1 MAIVQLWPLPSP
13 PFQGPRSPVF
23 SSHHKLLL
31 LQPSP
36 LKGTYRA
43 GGLRELKH
51 EIKQLLD
58 GKRFGNFRLHLLLN
72 LILSSDA
79 HYARDGISCGLP
91 SAPYTSR
98 RQPASRLLLPSLPA
112 HEWHNEA
119 TQQALGAPGQE
130 GPAWTPWHPQ
140 AQPLPP
146 TPLGWKLGV
155 YQSQPLYI
163 HSQLWPQFRPSSPPT
178 PTGSLPGPSLLQ
190 YPSHSAYRPCGPQL
204 PP

>member
-1 MAIVQLWPLPSP
+1 MQLWPLPSP

-23 SSHHKLLL
+23 PSHHKLLL

-36 LKGTYRA
+36 PKGTYRA

-58 GKRFGNFRLHLLLN
+58 GKCFGNFRLHLLLN

-112 HEWHNEA
+112 HEWYNEA

-140 AQPLPP
+140 AQPLLP
-146 TPLGWKLGV
+146 TSLGWRLRV
-155 YQSQPLYI
+155 YQVTAP
-163 HSQLWPQFRPSSPPT
+163 
-178 PTGSLPGPSLLQ
+178 
-190 YPSHSAYRPCGPQL
+190 L
-204 PP
+204 PPQPTLATVQALIATHPNWLPAWPRPPPVH